1 MSNSSI
7 ITITDLS
14 FAYPGSPYDIFEHL
28 SATLDRGWTALL
40 GDNGCGK
47 TTLALLLCGRLSPT
61 KGRIGPVPSNL
72 VCEYCPQDIAEQPHN
87 LDDFANDW
95 SQRTVA
101 IRRTL
106 GIADD
111 WVYRYPTLS
120 GGEAKRLQ
128 VACSLSR
135 EPDLLILDEPTNH
148 VDEVT
153 RTRIGQA
160 MDSFA
165 GIGLL
170 ISHDRALIDA
180 SCPRSLVFRTRH
192 MQAGNVQTLTQFK
205 GRLAQIEEQ
214 EKAEDR
220 HAQEELD
227 SNRRELSRLKR
238 FKAARFQKLQHV
250 DALRQQGGR
259 IDPHDHDARNTHK
272 LAKPGASGTAAARSY
287 RQAEARIVATSR
299 KNADLQTAAKRYDG
313 SMSLQAEASHKRELV
328 RVDGGDL
335 SDWMERHG
343 VEDFRLYLRG
353 NAATDRGADSQHGP
367 AIETIS
373 IGPKDHIGISGPNG
387 RGKSTLL
394 ELLVAGLP
402 ADLPRLILPQI
413 IGSAR
418 IHKALEDAV
427 ALPGTQRK
435 KLMTAYAQ
443 LNADPEDL
451 LAGHELSA
459 GEGRKLLLCL
469 GFLKHPQ
476 LLILDE
482 PTNHLDLRSQAALA
496 EVLTP
501 YRGALVVVSH
511 DEGLLDAVSSIRWEV
526 E

>member
-1 MSNSSI
+1 MPNPSI
-7 ITITDLS
+7 IIVTDLG
-14 FAYPGSPYDIFEHL
+14 FAYPGSSSTLFEHL

-61 KGRIGPVPSNL
+61 QGSISPKPNSL

-106 GIADD
+106 GIAND

-148 VDEVT
+148 VDAAT
-153 RTRIGQA
+153 RTHIGKA
-160 MDSFA
+160 MDCFA

-170 ISHDRALIDA
+170 ISHDRSLIDA
-180 SCPRSLVFRTRH
+180 SCPRSLVFRKRH
-192 MQAGNVQTLTQFK
+192 TQAGNVLTLTQFK

-227 SNRRELSRLKR
+227 SNRRELSRLR
-238 FKAARFQKLQHV
+238 RYKAARFQKLQHV
-250 DALRQQGGR
+250 DAMRQQGGR

-287 RQAEARIVATSR
+287 RQAEARIAATNR

-313 SMSLQAEASHKRELV
+313 SMSLQAEASYKCELV

-353 NAATDRGADSQHGP
+353 NAATDSGADSQHGP

-427 ALPGTQRK
+427 ALPETQRK

-482 PTNHLDLRSQAALA
+482 PTNNLDLRSQAALA

-501 YRGALVVVSH
+501 YQGALVVVSH

>member
-1 MSNSSI
+1 MSNPII
-7 ITITDLS
+7 ITITDLG
-14 FAYPGSPYDIFEHL
+14 FAYPSSPSAIFEHL

-47 TTLALLLCGRLSPT
+47 TTLALLLCGRLPPTQGSISP
-61 KGRIGPVPSNL
+61 KPNSL

-95 SQRTVA
+95 SQRAVA

-135 EPDLLILDEPTNH
+135 KPDLLVLDEPTNH

-287 RQAEARIVATSR
+287 RQAEARIAATSR

-313 SMSLQAEASHKRELV
+313 SMSLQAEASHKR
-328 RVDGGDL
+328 
-335 SDWMERHG
+335 
-343 VEDFRLYLRG
+343 
-353 NAATDRGADSQHGP
+353 
-367 AIETIS
+367 
-373 IGPKDHIGISGPNG
+373 
-387 RGKSTLL
+387 
-394 ELLVAGLP
+394 
-402 ADLPRLILPQI
+402 
-413 IGSAR
+413 
-418 IHKALEDAV
+418 
-427 ALPGTQRK
+427 
-435 KLMTAYAQ
+435 
-443 LNADPEDL
+443 
-451 LAGHELSA
+451 
-459 GEGRKLLLCL
+459 
-469 GFLKHPQ
+469 
-476 LLILDE
+476 
-482 PTNHLDLRSQAALA
+482 
-496 EVLTP
+496 
-501 YRGALVVVSH
+501 
-511 DEGLLDAVSSIRWEV
+511 
-526 E
+526 